1 MATPSENAM
10 PYSFNARSLR
20 PSAEPEGFMRLQS
33 VMRLTGLGRSTI
45 YRMIN
50 RQTFPKPVQLSER
63 SIGWRR
69 GDVEQWSRDRPAAT
83 R

>member
-1 MATPSENAM
+1 
-10 PYSFNARSLR
+10 
-20 PSAEPEGFMRLQS
+20 MRLQS

-69 GDVEQWSRDRPAAT
+69 VEVEEWSRGRPAAT